1 MLKTR
6 RYINSFIEVKTDEL
20 ETTFYNKTQAEEL
33 KQNLLEIIEDLE
45 SFIEYCTD

>member
-20 ETTFYNKTQAEEL
+20 ETTVYNKTQAEEL
-33 KQNLLEIIEDLE
+33 KQNLLETIEDLD
-45 SFIEYCTD
+45 SFIEDQHN

>member
-20 ETTFYNKTQAEEL
+20 ETTVYNKTQAEEL
-33 KQNLLEIIEDLE
+33 RQNLLETIEDLS
-45 SFIEYCTD
+45 SFIEDCTD